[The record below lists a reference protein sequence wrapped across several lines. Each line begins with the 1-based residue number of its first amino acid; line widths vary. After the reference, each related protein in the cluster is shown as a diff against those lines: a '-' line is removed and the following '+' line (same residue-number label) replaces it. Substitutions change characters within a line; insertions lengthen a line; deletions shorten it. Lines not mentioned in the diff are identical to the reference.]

1 MISAFLN
8 SVKIPE
14 LRRRILFTLAVI
26 VIVRLGAAITTP
38 GVNQGVLQEWF
49 RTSLSQRTGGGLAAL
64 FNLFSGGALENCA
77 VFSLGIMPYISA
89 SIMMQLLTAVIP
101 QLGRLAREDGG
112 RQKIMQ
118 LTRYTTLV
126 LCIFQGYLLALSF
139 QHPESYHTMLPGITD
154 TIRQLGVPLV
164 DDLGW
169 KFRIVTVVSLTTG
182 TLVLMWLG
190 DQITERGIGNGISLI
205 ITIGI
210 VARLPAAL
218 VQAWKTFVPSGQG
231 ASQVNPMVL
240 VLLVLVL
247 IFVIA
252 AVIAITQGVRKI
264 TVQYAKRVVGR
275 KMYGGQTQYMPLKV
289 NYAGVMPIIFAWA
302 LLLFPATIVSYGF
315 KNSPTANRIAAALS
329 TGWPHYV
336 ALAAMIFFFS
346 YFWVATQFQPTQ
358 IADDLKKY
366 GGYIPG
372 VRPGKPTADFLDY
385 TMTRLTFA
393 GAIFLTLI
401 AVFPSLLSQ
410 WLNVPVITAQ
420 FFGGTSLLI
429 IVGVMLDTMRQ
440 VETHLIQR
448 HYDGFLRKGR
458 IRGRSFDRAAYARGE
473 AVEQWHPH
481 LVWCGYC
488 RARDCRGRDL
498 SLWAIGEK
506 AACSSRPARFRQRNS
521 GGNDYAA
528 LRDSRDFTRGDSA
541 A

>member
-1 MISAFLN
+1 MVSAFLN
-8 SVKIPE
+8 TVKIPE
-14 LRRRILFTLAVI
+14 LRRRIFCTLAVI

-38 GVNQGVLQEWF
+38 GVNQAVLQEWF
-49 RTSLSQRTGGGLAAL
+49 RTASDKTGGGVAAL

-77 VFSLGIMPYISA
+77 IFSLGIMPYISA

-101 QLGRLAREDGG
+101 HLGRMAREDGG

-118 LTRYTTLV
+118 LTRYATLG

-154 TIRQLGVPLV
+154 TIRTLGIPLV
-164 DDLGW
+164 EDLGW
-169 KFRIVTVVSLTTG
+169 TFRIVTVVSLTTG
-182 TLVLMWLG
+182 TLLLMWMG

-218 VQAWKTFVPSGQG
+218 AQAWKTFVPSGG
-231 ASQVNPMVL
+231 AATQVNPMVL
-240 VLLVLVL
+240 VLMVLFL
-247 IFVIA
+247 ILVIA
-252 AVIAITQGVRKI
+252 GVIAITQGVRKI

-275 KMYGGQTQYMPLKV
+275 KQYGGNTQYMPLKV
-289 NYAGVMPIIFAWA
+289 NYPGVMPIIFAWA
-302 LLLFPATIVSYGF
+302 LLLFPNQIVSWAF
-315 KNSPTANRIAAALS
+315 PNSPTARQISEMLS
-329 TGWPHYV
+329 TGWLHYV
-336 ALAAMIFFFS
+336 VLASMIFFFS
-346 YFWVATQFQPTQ
+346 YFWVATQFQPAQ

-372 VRPGKPTADFLDY
+372 VRPGKPTAEFLDF

-401 AVFPSLLSQ
+401 AVLPSLLSQ
-410 WLNVPVITAQ
+410 WLNVPIITAQ

-458 IRGRSFDRAAYARGE
+458 IRGRSFDRASYARGE
-473 AVEQWHPH
+473 AAASGTLMWLYVGIAV
-481 LVWCGYC
+481 LVIAGVAFFLY
-488 RARDCRGRDL
+488 GR
-498 SLWAIGEK
+498 
-506 AACSSRPARFRQRNS
+506 
-521 GGNDYAA
+521 
-528 LRDSRDFTRGDSA
+528 
-541 A
+541 

>member
-1 MISAFLN
+1 MVSAFLN
-8 SVKIPE
+8 TVKIPE
-14 LRRRILFTLAVI
+14 LRRRILFT
-26 VIVRLGAAITTP
+26 
-38 GVNQGVLQEWF
+38 
-49 RTSLSQRTGGGLAAL
+49 
-64 FNLFSGGALENCA
+64 
-77 VFSLGIMPYISA
+77 LGIMPYISA

-118 LTRYTTLV
+118 LTRYTTV
-126 LCIFQGYLLALSF
+126 GLCIFQGYLLALSF

-154 TIRQLGVPLV
+154 TIQKLGIPLV
-164 DDLGW
+164 DDIGW
-169 KFRIVTVVSLTTG
+169 RFRIVTVISLTTG
-182 TLVLMWLG
+182 TLLLMWLG

-218 VQAWKTFVPSGQG
+218 AQAWKTFVPSGQTG
-231 ASQVNPMVL
+231 SSQVNPMVL
-240 VLLVLVL
+240 VLLVLLL
-247 IFVIA
+247 IIVIA

-315 KNSPTANRIAAALS
+315 KNSPIANRIASALS

-336 ALAAMIFFFS
+336 VLAAMIFFFS

-372 VRPGKPTADFLDY
+372 VRPGKPTADFLDF

-401 AVFPSLLSQ
+401 AVLPSLLSQ
-410 WLNVPVITAQ
+410 WLNVPIITAQ

-458 IRGRSFDRAAYARGE
+458 IRGRAFDRATYVRGE
-473 AVEQWHPH
+473 AAAGGTLMWLYVGIAVIVIAGVAFF
-481 LVWCGYC
+481 LY
-488 RARDCRGRDL
+488 GR
-498 SLWAIGEK
+498 
-506 AACSSRPARFRQRNS
+506 
-521 GGNDYAA
+521 
-528 LRDSRDFTRGDSA
+528 
-541 A
+541 